1 MAFNRVELIKDRVP
15 LRRALVSVYDKT
27 GLEALV
33 LGLAT
38 AAPGIEIY
46 STGGSH
52 AAIAAVLAGAGAAP
66 GTAGSAGSSGGRPLR
81 ASLVSIADYTGQAEM
96 AGGLVKTLD
105 WKIYL
110 GLLAESGN
118 ASHEA
123 DLARLGAVAFDLV
136 VGDLYPFEAAARDP
150 SSTVEELR
158 QRIDIGGPAMIRAAA
173 KNFLRI
179 ASVSSPS
186 QYEGLLSELEGHGGS
201 TTLGFRRELA
211 ARAFARVSAF
221 DAAIA
226 SRLEAVDPAQLAA
239 AYRVE

>member
-1 MAFNRVELIKDRVP
+1 VAFNRVELIKDRVP

-27 GLEALV
+27 GLESLV
-33 LGLAT
+33 LGLAK

-52 AAIAAVLAGAGAAP
+52 AAIEAVLAGAGA
-66 GTAGSAGSSGGRPLR
+66 GGRPG

-110 GLLAESGN
+110 GLLAEPGN
-118 ASHEA
+118 ASHGA
-123 DLARLGAVAFDLV
+123 DLERLGAVPFDLV
-136 VGDLYPFEAAARDP
+136 VGDLYPFEAAAREP

-173 KNFLRI
+173 KNFLRV

-186 QYEGLLSELEGHGGS
+186 QYEGLLAELAAYGGA
-201 TTLGFRRELA
+201 TTLGYRRELA

-226 SRLEAVDPAQLAA
+226 ARLEAMDQAQLAA
-239 AYRVE
+239 SYRVE

>member
-1 MAFNRVELIKDRVP
+1 MAFNRVEHIKDRVP
-15 LRRALVSVYDKT
+15 LRHALVSVYDKT

-33 LGLAT
+33 LGLAK
-38 AAPGIEIY
+38 AAPGVEIY

-52 AAIAAVLAGAGAAP
+52 AAIAAILAGAAA
-66 GTAGSAGSSGGRPLR
+66 SGRPLR
-81 ASLVSIADYTGQAEM
+81 ASLVSIAEYTGQAEM

-110 GLLAESGN
+110 GLLAEPGN

-123 DLARLGAVAFDLV
+123 DLERLGAVAFDLV

-186 QYEGLLSELEGHGGS
+186 QYEGLLAELSGTGGA
-201 TTLGFRRELA
+201 TTLGFRRVLA
-211 ARAFARVSAF
+211 AKAFARVSAF

-226 SRLEAVDPAQLAA
+226 ARLEAVDPSALAA

>member
-1 MAFNRVELIKDRVP
+1 VAFNRVELIKDRVP

-33 LGLAT
+33 LGLAE

-52 AAIAAVLAGAGAAP
+52 AAIAAVLAGAGEAP
-66 GTAGSAGSSGGRPLR
+66 GAAGMAGRGPQAKLI
-81 ASLVSIADYTGQAEM
+81 SIADYTGQAEM

-173 KNFLRI
+173 KNFLRV

-186 QYEGLLSELEGHGGS
+186 QYEGLLAELAGHGGS

-226 SRLEAVDPAQLAA
+226 SRLEAVDAAQLAA

>member
-27 GLEALV
+27 GLESLV
-33 LGLAT
+33 LGLAK

-52 AAIAAVLAGAGAAP
+52 AAIEAVLAGAG
-66 GTAGSAGSSGGRPLR
+66 GRPG
-81 ASLVSIADYTGQAEM
+81 ASLVSIAEYTGQAEM

-110 GLLAESGN
+110 GLLAEPGN

-123 DLARLGAVAFDLV
+123 DLERLGAVPFDLV
-136 VGDLYPFEAAARDP
+136 VGDLYPFEAAAREP

-173 KNFLRI
+173 KNFLRV

-186 QYEGLLSELEGHGGS
+186 QYEGLLAELAAHGGA
-201 TTLGFRRELA
+201 TTLGYRRELA

-226 SRLEAVDPAQLAA
+226 ARLEAMDQAQLAA
-239 AYRVE
+239 SYRVE

>member
-1 MAFNRVELIKDRVP
+1 MAFNRVELVKDRVP

-27 GLEALV
+27 GLEALI
-33 LGLAT
+33 LGLAK
-38 AAPGIEIY
+38 AAPGVEIY

-52 AAIAAVLAGAGAAP
+52 AAIAATLA
-66 GTAGSAGSSGGRPLR
+66 SAQAKTGPELR
-81 ASLVSIADYTGQAEM
+81 AKLISIADYTGQAEM

-118 ASHEA
+118 ASHGA
-123 DLARLGAVAFDLV
+123 DLERLGAVPFDLV

-186 QYEGLLSELEGHGGS
+186 QYEGLLAELAAQGGA
-201 TTLGFRRELA
+201 TTLGYRRALA
-211 ARAFARVSAF
+211 ARAFTRVSAF

-226 SRLEAVDPAQLAA
+226 ARLEAVDAAQLGAS
-239 AYRVE
+239 YRVE

>member
-1 MAFNRVELIKDRVP
+1 VAFNRVELVKDRVP

-27 GLEALV
+27 GLEDLV
-33 LGLAT
+33 LGLAK

-52 AAIAAVLAGAGAAP
+52 AAIAATLAAAKASAKAGP
-66 GTAGSAGSSGGRPLR
+66 GLQAR
-81 ASLVSIADYTGQAEM
+81 LVSIADYTGQAEM

-150 SSTVEELR
+150 ASTVEELR

-173 KNFLRI
+173 KNFLRV
-179 ASVSSPS
+179 ASVSSPA
-186 QYEGLLSELEGHGGS
+186 QYEGLLAELAGNEGS

-211 ARAFARVSAF
+211 AGAFARVSAF
-221 DAAIA
+221 DSAIA
-226 SRLEAVDPAQLAA
+226 ARLGVVDAVQLGAS
-239 AYRVE
+239 YRVE

>member
-1 MAFNRVELIKDRVP
+1 MAFNRVEIVKDRVP

-27 GLEALV
+27 GLEDLV
-33 LGLAT
+33 LGLAK

-52 AAIAAVLAGAGAAP
+52 AAVAAVLAAAAGA
-66 GTAGSAGSSGGRPLR
+66 TGSRPLR
-81 ASLVSIADYTGQAEM
+81 ASLISIADYTGQAEM

-123 DLARLGAVAFDLV
+123 DLARLDAVAFDLV

-150 SSTVEELR
+150 ASTVEELR

-173 KNFLRI
+173 KNFPRV
-179 ASVSSPS
+179 ASLSSPA
-186 QYEGLLSELEGHGGS
+186 QYEGLLAELAAHDGS
-201 TTLGFRRELA
+201 TTLEFRRTLA

-226 SRLEAVDPAQLAA
+226 TRLEAVDEAQLEAS
-239 AYRVE
+239 YRVE

>member
-1 MAFNRVELIKDRVP
+1 VAFNRVELIKDRVP

-27 GLEALV
+27 GLESLV
-33 LGLAT
+33 LGLAK

-52 AAIAAVLAGAGAAP
+52 AAIEAVLAGAG
-66 GTAGSAGSSGGRPLR
+66 GRPG
-81 ASLVSIADYTGQAEM
+81 ASLVSIAEYTGQAEM

-110 GLLAESGN
+110 GLLAEPGN

-123 DLARLGAVAFDLV
+123 DLERLGAVPFDLV
-136 VGDLYPFEAAARDP
+136 VGDLYPFEAAAREP

-173 KNFLRI
+173 KNFLRV

-186 QYEGLLSELEGHGGS
+186 QYEGLLAELAAYGGA
-201 TTLGFRRELA
+201 TTLGYRRELA

-226 SRLEAVDPAQLAA
+226 ARLEAMDQAQLAA
-239 AYRVE
+239 SYRVE

>member
-1 MAFNRVELIKDRVP
+1 MAFNRVELVKDRVP

-27 GLEALV
+27 GLEDLV
-33 LGLAT
+33 LGLAK

-52 AAIAAVLAGAGAAP
+52 ASIAATLAAAAGKAGP
-66 GTAGSAGSSGGRPLR
+66 GLEAKLI
-81 ASLVSIADYTGQAEM
+81 SIADYTGQAEM

-110 GLLAESGN
+110 GLLSESGN
-118 ASHEA
+118 ASHES

-173 KNFLRI
+173 KNFLRV

-186 QYEGLLSELEGHGGS
+186 QYEGLLAELSGTGGA
-201 TTLGFRRELA
+201 TTLGFRRSLA

-226 SRLEAVDPAQLAA
+226 ARLEAVDQTQLGAS
-239 AYRVE
+239 YRVE